1 MEHQPTLSETLLDRI
16 VEDPARLVGREER
29 DFVHAVA

>member
-1 MEHQPTLSETLLDRI
+1 LLIDTLGNLCEI
-16 VEDPARLVGREER
+16 ARRLLVGREER